1 MGREFCAR
9 DAAGD
14 GGGAVRTTPD
24 ALERRA
30 AQQEAAALREQAQA
44 QRLKRARAMLD
55 DGMPLKQVARHL
67 GMSPVVLRRER
78 AK

>member
-1 MGREFCAR
+1 M
-9 DAAGD
+9 
-14 GGGAVRTTPD
+14 RTTPD

-44 QRLKRARAMLD
+44 HRLKRARAMLA